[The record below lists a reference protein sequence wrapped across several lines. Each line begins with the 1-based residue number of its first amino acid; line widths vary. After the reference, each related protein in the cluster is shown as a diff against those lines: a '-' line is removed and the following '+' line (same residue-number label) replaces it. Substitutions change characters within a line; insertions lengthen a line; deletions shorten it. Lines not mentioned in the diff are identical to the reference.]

1 MIRQAEQTQ
10 FTCKYNN
17 IGGSSVSMS
26 DLLLLEYRKQQFTY
40 KKQMSIINWKSLQ
53 KQHQQV

>member
-17 IGGSSVSMS
+17 IGGSSVSMN
-26 DLLLLEYRKQQFTY
+26 DLLLVEYRKQQFTY
-40 KKQMSIINWKSLQ
+40 KKLN
-53 KQHQQV
+53 VYY